1 MTALPLSSRNR
12 VYGDYPAFQLGCPPS
27 KTPSQERPPTAK
39 RGDRWLHSALIEQRR
54 VVEILAAGR
63 AADPIVAQ
71 YILNRYAIKRLCR
84 LQAKAPR
91 SRLQVQ
97 LGLERS
103 DVPV

>member
-84 LQAKAPR
+84 LQAQSTAFQTAGAAWP
-91 SRLQVQ
+91 
-97 LGLERS
+97 
-103 DVPV
+103 

>member
-12 VYGDYPAFQLGCPPS
+12 VYGHYPAFQLGCPPS

-71 YILNRYAIKRLCR
+71 YILNRYAIKRQEAVTSLEKPPFHTFSLASPD
-84 LQAKAPR
+84 LQ
-91 SRLQVQ
+91 
-97 LGLERS
+97 
-103 DVPV
+103 